1 MKYTL
6 ENGKVVNIKEEEL
19 EKLMKG
25 LDVSREEAIDIWLE
39 DNEYQVNE
47 EQEELDAKAS
57 KVKIKHGASADA
69 PKEKKK
75 VVTHKTSD
83 EKKELFQT
91 ILTNLNRCEG
101 VENENITVL
110 KENKLIEVKL
120 GDKVF
125 KVDLIETRPKKV

>member
-19 EKLMKG
+19 EKLIKG
-25 LDVSREEAIDIWLE
+25 LDVSKEEAIDIWLE

-47 EQEELDAKAS
+47 EQEELDKKAS
-57 KVKIKHGASADA
+57 KVKIQHGASADT

-83 EKKELFQT
+83 EKKELFNT
-91 ILTNLNRCEG
+91 IFTNLTRCIG
-101 VENENITVL
+101 VENENIKVL
-110 KENKLIEVKL
+110 TENKLIEITL
-120 GDKVF
+120 NGKVF

>member
-6 ENGKVVNIKEEEL
+6 KNGKVVNIKEEEL

-25 LDVSREEAIDIWLE
+25 LDVSKEEAIDIWLE

-47 EQEELDAKAS
+47 EQEELDKKAS
-57 KVKIKHGASADA
+57 KVKIQHGASADT

-83 EKKELFQT
+83 EKKELFNT
-91 ILTNLNRCEG
+91 ILTNLTRCIG
-101 VENENITVL
+101 VENEDIKVL
-110 KENKLIEVKL
+110 TANKLIEVTL
-120 GDKVF
+120 NGKVF
-125 KVDLIETRPKKV
+125 KVDLIETRPKKA

>member
-25 LDVSREEAIDIWLE
+25 LDVSKEEAIDIWLE

-57 KVKIKHGASADA
+57 KVKIKHGASADT

-91 ILTNLNRCEG
+91 ILTNLNRCIG
-101 VENENITVL
+101 VEDENITVL

-125 KVDLIETRPKKV
+125 KVDLIETRPKKA

>member
-57 KVKIKHGASADA
+57 KVKIKHGASADT

-101 VENENITVL
+101 VEDENITIL

-125 KVDLIETRPKKV
+125 KVDLIETRPKKA

>member
-57 KVKIKHGASADA
+57 KVKIKHEASADT

-91 ILTNLNRCEG
+91 ILTNLNRCIG
-101 VENENITVL
+101 VEDENITVL

>member
-6 ENGKVVNIKEEEL
+6 ENGKVVNINEKEL

-25 LDVSREEAIDIWLE
+25 LDVSKEEAIDIWLE

-47 EQEELDAKAS
+47 EQEELDKKAS
-57 KVKIKHGASADA
+57 KVKIQHGASADT

-83 EKKELFQT
+83 EKKELFNT
-91 ILTNLNRCEG
+91 ILTNLTRCIG
-101 VENENITVL
+101 VENENIKVL
-110 KENKLIEVKL
+110 TENKLIEVTL
-120 GDKVF
+120 NGKVF
-125 KVDLIETRPKKV
+125 KVDLIETRPKKA

>member
-25 LDVSREEAIDIWLE
+25 LDVSKEEAIDIWLE

-47 EQEELDAKAS
+47 EQEELDKKAS
-57 KVKIKHGASADA
+57 KVKIQHGASADT

-83 EKKELFQT
+83 EKKELFNT
-91 ILTNLNRCEG
+91 ILTNLTRCIG
-101 VENENITVL
+101 VENENIKVL
-110 KENKLIEVKL
+110 TENKLIEVTL
-120 GDKVF
+120 NSKVF
-125 KVDLIETRPKKV
+125 KVDLIETRPKKA

>member
-57 KVKIKHGASADA
+57 KVKIKHEASADT

-91 ILTNLNRCEG
+91 ILTNLNRCIG
-101 VENENITVL
+101 VEDENITVL

-125 KVDLIETRPKKV
+125 KVDLIETRPKKA

>member
-25 LDVSREEAIDIWLE
+25 LDVSKEEAIDIWLE

-47 EQEELDAKAS
+47 EQEELDKKAS
-57 KVKIKHGASADA
+57 KVKIQHGASADT

-83 EKKELFQT
+83 EKKELFNT
-91 ILTNLNRCEG
+91 ILTNLTRCIG
-101 VENENITVL
+101 VENENIKVL
-110 KENKLIEVKL
+110 TENKLIEVTL
-120 GDKVF
+120 NGKVF

>member
-25 LDVSREEAIDIWLE
+25 LDVSKEEAIDIWLE

-47 EQEELDAKAS
+47 EQEELDKKAS
-57 KVKIKHGASADA
+57 KVKIQHGASADT
-69 PKEKKK
+69 PKGKKK

-83 EKKELFQT
+83 EKKELFNT
-91 ILTNLNRCEG
+91 ILTNLTRCIG
-101 VENENITVL
+101 VENENIKVL
-110 KENKLIEVKL
+110 TENKLIEVTL
-120 GDKVF
+120 NGKVF
-125 KVDLIETRPKKV
+125 KVDLIETRPKKA

>member
-6 ENGKVVNIKEEEL
+6 ENGKVVNIREEEL

-25 LDVSREEAIDIWLE
+25 LDVSKEEAIDIWLE

-47 EQEELDAKAS
+47 EQEELIKKTKDF
-57 KVKIKHGASADA
+57 KIQHGASADT

-83 EKKELFQT
+83 EKKELFST
-91 ILTNLNRCEG
+91 ILTNLTRCIG
-101 VENENITVL
+101 VENENIKVL
-110 KENKLIEVKL
+110 TENKLIEVTL
-120 GDKVF
+120 NGKVF
-125 KVDLIETRPKKV
+125 KVDLIETRPKKA

>member
-25 LDVSREEAIDIWLE
+25 LDVSKEEAIDIWLE

-47 EQEELDAKAS
+47 EQEELDKKAS
-57 KVKIKHGASADA
+57 KVKIQHGASADT

-83 EKKELFQT
+83 EKKELFNT
-91 ILTNLNRCEG
+91 ILTNLTRCIG
-101 VENENITVL
+101 VENENIKVL
-110 KENKLIEVKL
+110 TENKLIEVTL
-120 GDKVF
+120 NGKVF
-125 KVDLIETRPKKV
+125 KVDLIETRPKKA